1 MPIKLIVKNKE
12 FVFPW
17 SRDIVDVLRKFAK
30 FNIETK
36 TWYAEDIPCWAK
48 KYLSIDIE
56 CYDIKWWRNYG
67 YLNTQD
73 DTITK
78 IILKHTC
85 YRLKKWKQV
94 TCDEYCT
101 TLSCIQ
107 RCRQEKWRPAKQVE
121 EEICLAKKTD
131 LDKWAIPRGLV
142 MRVVKEINSHVP
154 NFVNLNELEIDSRLR
169 DYQIEVARKL
179 WEQLRKT
186 GSGVIQMATGAGKS
200 YLAGYLAKQLI
211 KNGFNVFMV
220 ALQLDL
226 VYQLKKFAEQFGVKD
241 GVYAITV
248 QTLYRRLFNKDIVN
262 DIENENNNDEDI
274 EIIKAYAD
282 EMTNIDIDI
291 VDIFRRRNTALILDE
306 VHHLPAR
313 TVKAIAMET
322 GDGWGLRIGMSA
334 TPWRNDGRDLE
345 IYAVMGD
352 IVGGISSSFLIKH
365 GFAVPVE
372 IRVVEAPGCLN
383 VDEIDGTNNAVT
395 YAAIKK
401 AIAKCESRNKFI
413 AELAQNAEKP
423 VIVITQLINHAN
435 ELAKIMR
442 SIGIR
447 AEAVT
452 SVVRGDIRQT
462 IYRKLENG
470 IIDVIVATQ
479 LADEGLDL
487 PPLRTMIIAIGGKSK
502 TRTLQRV
509 GRIVRP
515 YPGKTSA
522 VVYELLDRDVK
533 FFEDHLYERIE
544 LYKTEPMWK
553 IIWK

>member
-1 MPIKLIVKNKE
+1 MCI
-12 FVFPW
+12 
-17 SRDIVDVLRKFAK
+17 RDR
-30 FNIETK
+30 
-36 TWYAEDIPCWAK
+36 
-48 KYLSIDIE
+48 
-56 CYDIKWWRNYG
+56 
-67 YLNTQD
+67 D

-78 IILKHTC
+78 IILKHSC

-101 TLSCIQ
+101 TSSCIQ
-107 RCRQEKWRPAKQVE
+107 RCKQEKWRPVKQVE
-121 EEICLAKKTD
+121 EEICLAKRIEPD
-131 LDKWAIPRGLV
+131 EWAIPRGLV
-142 MRVVKEINSHVP
+142 MRIAKETNLRVP
-154 NFVNLNELEIDSRLR
+154 NFIDLNELEIDSRLR
-169 DYQIEVARKL
+169 NYQIEVAQKL

-186 GSGVIQMATGAGKS
+186 GGGVIQMATGAGKS
-200 YLAGYLAKQLI
+200 YLAGYFAKQLI
-211 KNGFNVFMV
+211 RNGFNVFMV

-226 VYQLKKFAEQFGVKD
+226 VYQLKRFAEQFGAKD
-241 GVYAITV
+241 GVYAVTI
-248 QTLYRRLFNKDIVN
+248 QTLYRRLFNRDIISDIKDEEN
-262 DIENENNNDEDI
+262 DDEDI

-282 EMTNIDIDI
+282 ETTNIDIDI
-291 VDIFRRRNTALILDE
+291 ADVFRRRNTALILDE

-313 TVKAIAMET
+313 TVKAVAMEV

-372 IRVVEAPGCLN
+372 IRIVEAPSCPN
-383 VDEIDGTNNAVT
+383 VNEFDETNNTAA
-395 YAAIKK
+395 YAAIKR
-401 AIAKCESRNKFI
+401 AIAKCEPRNKFI

-423 VIVITQLINHAN
+423 VIVITQLISHAN

-442 SIGIR
+442 SIGIK

-452 SVVRGDIRQT
+452 SAVKGDVRQT
-462 IYRKLENG
+462 IYKKLENG
-470 IIDVIVATQ
+470 TIDAIVATQ

-509 GRIVRP
+509 GRMVRP
-515 YPGKTSA
+515 YPGKTFA
-522 VVYELLDRDVK
+522 IVYELFDRGVK
-533 FFEDHLYERIE
+533 FFENHLYERIK
-544 LYKTEPMWK
+544 LYKIEPMWK
-553 IIWK
+553 IVWK